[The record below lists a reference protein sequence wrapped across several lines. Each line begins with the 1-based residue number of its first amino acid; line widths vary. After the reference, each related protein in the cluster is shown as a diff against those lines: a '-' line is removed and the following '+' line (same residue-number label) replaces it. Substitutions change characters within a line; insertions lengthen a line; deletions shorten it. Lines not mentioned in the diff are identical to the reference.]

1 MKIDTNNINHNKNV
15 DMEKTQ
21 YGNLRTKE
29 TARNAAFMGGIS
41 VDISGTVTDNA
52 AYGMGELKSSAE
64 VMQDAG
70 QKDIALQRKYM
81 AVMSNSMSAE
91 DSAKLW
97 EEGHSLTDTDIETQ
111 VTSLDKLKAR
121 LAQNGTVIAGYNDD
135 LTDDQIKEIAGGD
148 IAAQQLRDVF
158 ARNDLPLNEENIRG
172 IAEAADTA
180 GKIGGL
186 SDEVKKYMVINGLEP
201 TIANLYKAE
210 YSAGAGT
217 GRQARGYYQDSTD
230 GYYARK
236 ADSFDMDQI
245 RGQVEGIITR
255 TGLLVNET
263 TMSEAEWI
271 IKSGIPITE
280 QTLGALDRLNS
291 LSLPLSSEIIIDISA
306 VAINDGRTPVNAVID
321 KTESDHMTA
330 ARIMDET
337 AAITDEAVNMVAASG
352 KEMNIRN
359 MYELSQDINSAGEA
373 GTQGTS
379 AVAYDSVD
387 MSGRDTAVTAR
398 RQLEE
403 VRLMMSTEVNLRLLK
418 QGISIDTEP
427 LSRLVTELKEAE
439 RSFFEPLLLDPAQ
452 RGENR
457 NVDVL
462 DGRISLYRETTDI
475 FEQLRTV
482 PAEVLGRL
490 KGNDDPT
497 VRSLSEQ
504 GNVLRAAYIR
514 AGQSYETLMTAPRAD
529 MGDSIRKAFRNVDDI
544 LTDNG
549 FELND
554 ANRKAVRILGYSQ
567 TEINPE
573 NINRVRE
580 ADRAVERVMELMTP
594 AKTLE
599 LIRKGENPVD
609 ESIYSLSQRLL
620 ETSEDKNAERYSRF
634 LRKLEE
640 RGDITDNEKAAFIG
654 VYRLFR
660 QIEKSDGKLIGN
672 VLSSGED
679 LTLRNLLSASRSNR
693 ARGMDVS
700 VDNNFGGL
708 TGLNRRG
715 TSISEQIDRGF
726 AGRGMENYLNSLA
739 TEALDKL
746 SPEGMLKSG
755 INIDKSLET
764 FANET
769 IEGYDREEDLQRQLQ
784 DGREALNEA
793 RNLDDRV
800 IELLRSNEQPV
811 TVNNLL
817 AAGELLNNRG
827 KTFNDLMKEAGK
839 TGRENVERLARAAQ
853 GLTEKFTSK
862 ETAQEGYEELRQE
875 AARVIDEA
883 VDRTTGRVD
892 VDTLKLLNKQISIAS
907 ALSRQQNYE
916 VPVNIEGE
924 WTSINLKLVSGTGDE
939 GNVVATM
946 DSTVFGRVAARFTMS
961 GKDCRGYI
969 TSDRQDG
976 IDSLRALKDELTELI
991 SVNGRSV
998 SELDYVR
1005 SDGLKLNDFARTG
1018 EKREAADNADLYEV
1032 AKAFITV
1039 ISRR

>member
-29 TARNAAFMGGIS
+29 TAKSAAFMGGIS

-97 EEGHSLTDTDIETQ
+97 EEGHSLTDTDVETQ
-111 VTSLDKLKAR
+111 VTSLDKLKAK

-135 LTDDQIKEIAGGD
+135 LTDDQINEIAGGD

-158 ARNDLPLNEENIRG
+158 ARNDLPLNEENVRG

-230 GYYARK
+230 GYYAKK
-236 ADSFDMDQI
+236 ADSFDMEQI
-245 RGQVEGIITR
+245 RGQVEGIIKR
-255 TGLLVNET
+255 SGLPVNET
-263 TMSEAEWI
+263 TLSEAEWI

-291 LSLPLSSEIIIDISA
+291 LTLPLSSESIIDISA
-306 VAINDGRTPVNAVID
+306 IAINDGRTPVNAVID
-321 KTESDHMTA
+321 KTEPDHVTA
-330 ARIMDET
+330 SRIMDET
-337 AAITDEAVNMVAASG
+337 AAITDAGVDMTIASD
-352 KEMNIRN
+352 KEMTIRN
-359 MYELSQDINSAGEA
+359 MYDASQDINSSGAVNNED
-373 GTQGTS
+373 TS
-379 AVAYDSVD
+379 TVAYDMAD
-387 MSGRDTAVTAR
+387 NPAQDKAVTAR

-403 VRLMMSTEVNLRLLK
+403 VRLMMSAEVNLKLLK

-439 RSFFEPLLLDPAQ
+439 RSFFEPLLLDPSQ
-452 RGENR
+452 RGDNK
-457 NVDVL
+457 DIALL

-490 KGNDDPT
+490 RGNDDPT
-497 VRSLSEQ
+497 VRSLNEQ
-504 GNVLRAAYIR
+504 GNVLKAAYQR
-514 AGQSYETLMTAPRAD
+514 AGRSYETLMTAPRAD

-544 LTDNG
+544 LADNG
-549 FELND
+549 FEIND

-573 NINRVRE
+573 SINRVRE
-580 ADRAVERVMELMTP
+580 ADRAVKRVMELMTP

-609 ESIYSLSQRLL
+609 ESIYSLSHRLE

-693 ARGMDVS
+693 ARGMDIS
-700 VDNNFGGL
+700 VDNDFGGL

-726 AGRGMENYLNSLA
+726 AGRGLENYLNSLA

-755 INIDKSLET
+755 INIDKPLET
-764 FANET
+764 FAHET
-769 IEGYDREEDLQRQLQ
+769 IEGYEREEDLRQQLK
-784 DGREALNEA
+784 DDREALNEA
-793 RNLDDRV
+793 RNSDDRV

-827 KTFNDLMKEAGK
+827 KTFRTLMKEAGK
-839 TGRENVERLARAAQ
+839 TGRGNEEKLSRAVEEF
-853 GLTEKFTSK
+853 TEKFTSK
-862 ETAQEGYEELRQE
+862 ETAQEGYEELRHE

-883 VDRTTGRVD
+883 IDQTTGRVD

-924 WTSINLKLVSGTGDE
+924 WTSINLKLVSGTGNE

-946 DSTVFGRVAARFTMS
+946 DSAVYGRVAARFTMS

-976 IDSLRALKDELTELI
+976 IDSLRDLKDELTELI
-991 SVNGRSV
+991 SVNGRNV

-1005 SDGLKLNDFARTG
+1005 SDGLRLNDFARTG
-1018 EKREAADNADLYEV
+1018 EQREAADNADLYEV